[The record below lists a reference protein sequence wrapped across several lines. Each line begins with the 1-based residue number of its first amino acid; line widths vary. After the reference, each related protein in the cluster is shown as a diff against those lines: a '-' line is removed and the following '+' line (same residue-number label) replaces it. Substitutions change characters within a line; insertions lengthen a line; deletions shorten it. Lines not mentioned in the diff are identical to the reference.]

1 MGDLLLLLR
10 GKVRKIHW
18 MHFSTNKG
26 NLQMFA
32 NGKLIGC
39 CVESVFSVIV
49 MLSLIYLFYNFVSL
63 WIPQYLKRERSA
75 IHRLTM
81 L

>member
-39 CVESVFSVIV
+39 CVESVF
-49 MLSLIYLFYNFVSL
+49 
-63 WIPQYLKRERSA
+63 
-75 IHRLTM
+75 
-81 L
+81 